1 MASETNTPSEDDDV
15 QMTTVRSN
23 EIPEPAVGESDVALE
38 NLLSGDR
45 LELRHYMGLL
55 GLFTLAA
62 IPTILTPLQL
72 APFIG
77 IIFLMMFAIS
87 WDIVSGYTG
96 QLSFGHAYFFALGGY
111 ATTILNLQHGIFP
124 LVSIPLATLIAGLG
138 GLIIGFPALRL
149 RGPYLS
155 LVTLV
160 VPVIMLQI
168 FEVQA
173 DEFVLDIGPLTVP
186 IAPDGFGGTI
196 GLSSPD
202 ALISTADAAVF
213 TVSSYATEVLLNYY
227 LALILLVLFTLL
239 MLAITKSN
247 TGDIFTAIRANE
259 DVVPAVGIN
268 PAKFKL
274 FAFVVSGMVG
284 GFAAAVFVHTLA
296 GVAQPASIL
305 NVGLSIDVI
314 IYSVLGGMGTIVGP
328 ILGVVFFE
336 GSIQLLESF
345 ETTIF
350 GVALDDLAPLL
361 LYIVSIVVVI
371 KRPQG
376 LLPALLQFGR
386 RVRARFKDEPAPGET
401 QKEETP
407 VYRTLKKF
415 YDELQEIAN
424 RVKGP

>member
-1 MASETNTPSEDDDV
+1 MASETNDSTDDEDV
-15 QMTTVRSN
+15 QMTTGRSS
-23 EIPEPAVGESDVALE
+23 EIPELAVGGSDVALKS
-38 NLLSGDR
+38 LLSRDR
-45 LELRHYMGLL
+45 LKLRHYVGLL
-55 GLFTLAA
+55 GLLVLAA

-77 IIFLMMFAIS
+77 VIFLMMFAIS

-111 ATTILNLQHGIFP
+111 ATTILNLQHGISP
-124 LVSIPLATLIAGLG
+124 LVAIPLATLIAGLG
-138 GLIIGFPALRL
+138 GFIIGFPALRL

-168 FEVQA
+168 FEIRA
-173 DEFVLDIGPLTVP
+173 NGFILDFGPLTVP
-186 IAPDGFGGTI
+186 IAPDGLGGTI

-202 ALISTADAAVF
+202 ALISTADASVF

-227 LALILLVLFTLL
+227 LALMLLVLFTLL

-247 TGDIFTAIRANE
+247 TGDIFTAIRENE
-259 DVVPAVGIN
+259 GVVPAVGIK

-296 GVAQPASIL
+296 GAAQPASIL

-345 ETTIF
+345 ETTVF

-361 LYIVSIVVVI
+361 LYIVSIGIVI

-376 LLPALLQFGR
+376 LLPALIQFGR
-386 RVRARFKDEPAPGET
+386 RVRARIKDEPAPAGT
-401 QKEETP
+401 PKEETP
-407 VYRTLKKF
+407 VYRTIQKF
-415 YDELQEIAN
+415 LDELRKIAD
-424 RVKGP
+424 RMKGP